1 MRQGF
6 GNVGGIQMKKVLL
19 SGIWAGLMVTTA
31 WSQDFSATSK
41 IDAVTVYPQGAD
53 VTRIATVD
61 LPQGGHR
68 ILLTG
73 LPAGIDPQSIR
84 VEGSGTGQVEIS
96 SVDARDSYVGAAAAD
111 SEQLTMQK
119 QIAVLT
125 DERTLLDTSIADSN
139 HQRTFLLNLADKQLT
154 PQTTTDT
161 SRGIDV
167 AQLGGLLDL
176 VGQKLAVL
184 GEKVQKAQVRQREID
199 ETVNDLSM
207 KLNELHGNDKHQT
220 DVAINVDA
228 VAASALSLRV
238 SYRVGAAGWSPYY
251 DARLAIGKTGDPSK
265 LALERRA
272 VVTQSTDENW
282 QDVALVLS
290 TAQPTGS
297 TAAPDVGE
305 QEVGLPPPPM
315 AVGADAPLQES
326 VELND
331 FAGGDAL
338 AKSKDGETDVQ
349 LRRLAK
355 PEKSAIAQR
364 QAEIMQAGFQAN
376 YLIAGRVNIDN
387 SGQTKK
393 LKISSSSQ
401 DAKLSAVVAP
411 RLDLAAY
418 LTVDFTSDA
427 AGPQLPGTV
436 NLYRDGVYVGQ
447 GNLPMLAPKET
458 ASLGFGADDLVK
470 VIRAEVKRLTGDEG
484 IITASHIDERAWDI
498 TVKNLHDFAMPVTV
512 KDRVPFTAVKDVTIS
527 EMPGMTEPTTR
538 NVDKKR
544 GVLAWALDMEAGGEK
559 TVKTG
564 YKISW
569 PDGVQVGLV
578 D

>member
-1 MRQGF
+1 
-6 GNVGGIQMKKVLL
+6 MKKVLL
-19 SGIWAGLMVTTA
+19 SGFWAGLMVTTA

-53 VTRIATVD
+53 VTRIASVD

-84 VEGSGTGQVEIS
+84 VEGAGTGQVEIS

-111 SEQLTMQK
+111 GEQLALQK
-119 QIAVLT
+119 QVAALT
-125 DERTLLDTSIADSN
+125 DERALLDTSIADSN

-154 PQTTTDT
+154 PQATTDT
-161 SRGIDV
+161 TRSIDV

-207 KLNELHGNDKHQT
+207 KLNELHGNGKHQT

-228 VAASALSLRV
+228 AAASALSLRV

-251 DARLAIGKTGDPSK
+251 DARLAIGKIGDPSK
-265 LALERRA
+265 LTLERRA
-272 VVTQSTDENW
+272 VITQSTDENW

-297 TAAPDVGE
+297 TAAPEVGE

-315 AVGADAPLQES
+315 AVGAAAPLQES

-349 LRRLAK
+349 WRRLAK

-470 VIRAEVKRLTGDEG
+470 VTRAEVKRLTGDEG

-544 GVLAWALDMEAGGEK
+544 GVLAWTLDMAAGGEK

>member
-1 MRQGF
+1 MCQVF

-68 ILLTG
+68 ILLMG

-84 VEGSGTGQVEIS
+84 VEGNGTGQVEIS
-96 SVDARDSYVGAAAAD
+96 SVDARDSYVGAATAD
-111 SEQLTMQK
+111 SQQLALQK
-119 QIAVLT
+119 QIATLT
-125 DERTLLDTSIADSN
+125 DERALLDTSISDSN

-199 ETVNDLSM
+199 ETVNDLSQ
-207 KLNELHGNDKHQT
+207 KLEQLHGNDKHQT

-315 AVGADAPLQES
+315 AVGAAAPLQES
-326 VELND
+326 GELND

-338 AKSKDGETDVQ
+338 VRSKDGETDIQ

-418 LTVDFTSDA
+418 LTVDFMSDA

-470 VIRAEVKRLTGDEG
+470 VTRAEVKRLTGDEG

-544 GVLAWALDMEAGGEK
+544 GVLAWTLDMAAGGEK